1 MYRYILKRIFMLIP
15 VLLGIS
21 LIVFSIMSLTPGDPV
36 RLMVGDSATNE
47 EVQRI
52 RDEMGLNDPFFVRYF
67 RYVKNALHGDFGES
81 YRSKVPV
88 YNEIFAR
95 FPNTVKLA
103 VWGTLFSI
111 LISLP
116 IGVISAIKQYSFV
129 DKASLVSA
137 LLLTSMPSFWLGL
150 MLVLLF
156 SLKLD
161 LLPATGVDSW
171 LHFVLPSIT
180 AAAPTVSILIRMTR
194 STMLEVIRQD
204 YIRTARAKG
213 ATERIVVLRHA
224 LRNALLPI
232 VTVIGINFGFLIG
245 GAMIAETVFAIPG
258 LGTLLISSVR
268 MKDTPMVMASV
279 LFVAILIS
287 LVNLVIDIVYG
298 YIDPRIRSEYARH

>member
-47 EVQRI
+47 EVQKI

-67 RYVKNALHGDFGES
+67 RYVKNALQGDFGES

-95 FPNTVKLA
+95 FPNTVQLA

-129 DKASLVSA
+129 DKASLVTA

-287 LVNLVIDIVYG
+287 FVNLVIDIVYG

>member
-47 EVQRI
+47 EVQKI

-67 RYVKNALHGDFGES
+67 RYVKNALQGDFGES

-95 FPNTVKLA
+95 FPNTVQLA

-129 DKASLVSA
+129 DKTSLVTA

-287 LVNLVIDIVYG
+287 FVNLVIDIVYG